1 MKKIVII
8 AAALL
13 ALAGCSKYYGPSGYD
28 YVGGND
34 YYTNYP
40 SRNYMMAIVDNMITD
55 ALDEL
60 EMAFKVES
68 MGNSTSLRFDKSAG
82 SIHTEGVSWKVIG
95 LERAL
100 KGMTIKN
107 IGSDTWELSFD
118 GSYSLLG
125 DVYPVNFIMKAK
137 RGSLISGF
145 HYNWG
150 VTINGNR
157 TERNGY
163 SCIYS
168 SNNTVLYQCKQGN
181 TVGWNYLEGMY
192 SLTVLLNQEAIDM
205 WAIEFHG
212 APSEAD
218 FSRGI

>member
-1 MKKIVII
+1 MKKIAII
-8 AAALL
+8 AMALL
-13 ALAGCSKYYGPSGYD
+13 ALAGCTKHYSPNGYEI
-28 YVGGND
+28 VGGNE
-34 YYTNYP
+34 YYSNYP
-40 SRNYMMAIVDNMITD
+40 SRSYMMAIVDNMITD
-55 ALDEL
+55 ALEEL
-60 EMAFKVES
+60 ETAFKIEGL
-68 MGNSTSLRFDKSAG
+68 GNPTSLRFDITAG
-82 SIHTEGVSWKVIG
+82 SILTEGVSWKVIG

-100 KGMTIKN
+100 KGMTLKN
-107 IGSDTWELSFD
+107 IGSDTWELSYE
-118 GSYSLLG
+118 GPYSLLG

-137 RGSLISGF
+137 RGSLITGN

-168 SNNTVLYQCKQGN
+168 SNNTVLYQCTQDN

-192 SLTVLLNQEAIDM
+192 SLTVFLNQEAIDL

-212 APSEAD
+212 VPSEAD